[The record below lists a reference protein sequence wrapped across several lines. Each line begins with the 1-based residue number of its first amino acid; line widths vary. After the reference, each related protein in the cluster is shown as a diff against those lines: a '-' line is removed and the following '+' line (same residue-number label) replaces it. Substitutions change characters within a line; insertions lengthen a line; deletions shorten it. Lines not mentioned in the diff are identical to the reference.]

1 VKILS
6 NNEKHNLMTDK
17 IILYGSPTCPM
28 ISPVRNTLERANA
41 DYEYVDIYL
50 NPDGRKRV
58 LEINNG
64 NASVPT
70 MTFPDGSSLTEPN
83 EAILKAKLESMGYT
97 VRSLTLLDRLQVIF
111 EFPAIFILGILMLAF
126 GIYNGEIAQV
136 AIGVLLIALRLLF
149 VLNRRA
155 RKS

>member
-1 VKILS
+1 
-6 NNEKHNLMTDK
+6 MTDK

-28 ISPVRNTLERANA
+28 VSPVRNTLERANA

-50 NPDGRKRV
+50 NPEARKRV

-70 MTFPDGSSLTEPN
+70 VTFPDGSALTEPN
-83 EAILKAKLESMGYT
+83 EAILKAKLESIGYT
-97 VRSLTLLDRLQVIF
+97 VRSLTLIDRAQVII
-111 EFPAIFILGILMLAF
+111 EYPVVFILGILMLAF

-136 AIGVLLIALRLLF
+136 AIGGLLIALRLLF
-149 VLNRRA
+149 VLKRQT

>member
-1 VKILS
+1 
-6 NNEKHNLMTDK
+6 MTDK

-28 ISPVRNTLERANA
+28 VSPVRNTLERANA
-41 DYEYVDIYL
+41 NYEYVDIYL
-50 NPDGRKRV
+50 NPDARKRV

-70 MTFPDGSSLTEPN
+70 VTFPDGSSLTEPN
-83 EAILKAKLESMGYT
+83 EAILKAKLESIGYT
-97 VRSLTLLDRLQVIF
+97 VRSLTLIDRAQVIF

-126 GIYNGEIAQV
+126 GIYNGDIPQV
-136 AIGVLLIALRLLF
+136 AIGALLIAVRLLF
-149 VLNRRA
+149 VLKRRT

>member
-1 VKILS
+1 
-6 NNEKHNLMTDK
+6 MTDK

-28 ISPVRNTLERANA
+28 VSPVRNTLERANA

-50 NPDGRKRV
+50 NPEARKRV

-70 MTFPDGSSLTEPN
+70 VTFPDGSALTEPN
-83 EAILKAKLESMGYT
+83 EAILKAKLESIGYT
-97 VRSLTLLDRLQVIF
+97 VRSLTLIDRAQVIF
-111 EFPAIFILGILMLAF
+111 EYPVVFILGILMLAF

-136 AIGVLLIALRLLF
+136 AIGALLIALRLLF
-149 VLNRRA
+149 VLKRRT